1 MCLSLGTLIGDVHHR
16 DWLTYAG
23 GTDRPGELCYNFSI
37 SNELTKIVNFPT
49 RIPDCDSHS
58 PALLDLF
65 LSSDASICSTMAFPP
80 LGNSDHVVV
89 SVSIDFPVN
98 SKQDT
103 PLHRMAY
110 DYSGADWN
118 GLRDHL
124 RDVPWED
131 IFKLGASTAASEF
144 CEWVQVGIDVYIP
157 HRKYQVKPHSSPW
170 FSAACAA
177 AIVHRNHFFR
187 LHQQNKSSESKVKFR
202 QASNRCKRVFE
213 AAKLA
218 FATKRKE
225 SITSQKLGSQD
236 FWRIANSVLNKGKSA
251 IPPLFNG
258 PEVLSSASNKTKLF
272 AKHFAKNSNL
282 DDSGISLPVF
292 SSRTNLKLHNIS
304 ITPKMVKKV
313 ITNRDSSKA
322 SGPDCI
328 PVVVLKNCEP
338 ELSYILAKLFNKCL
352 KESCFPDCWKVFSVV
367 PVFKNVGE
375 RSTAQNY
382 HPVRLLSVVSK
393 VFEKLVN
400 NRIVDHL
407 EKCGLFSDF
416 QYGFRSSRST
426 ADLLTVLPDRIAR
439 AFNRSGATRAVAL
452 IYPRLL
458 TEFGMLVFFTNLRL
472 MEFQVRYLALFLLF
486 LVIGGFRLFW
496 MGNLHKNIQLI
507 LVFLKGLFL
516 VLHFS
521 YYTLMTFLMML
532 SVILLSML
540 MILLST
546 LNVIRH
552 LICGKNWNWRLNLN
566 LTYETLWTGT
576 GSGLLISMLEKLN

>member
-1 MCLSLGTLIGDVHHR
+1 M
-16 DWLTYAG
+16 
-23 GTDRPGELCYNFSI
+23 
-37 SNELTKIVNFPT
+37 
-49 RIPDCDSHS
+49 
-58 PALLDLF
+58 
-65 LSSDASICSTMAFPP
+65 
-80 LGNSDHVVV
+80 
-89 SVSIDFPVN
+89 
-98 SKQDT
+98 
-103 PLHRMAY
+103 
-110 DYSGADWN
+110 
-118 GLRDHL
+118 
-124 RDVPWED
+124 RDVPWEN

-157 HRKYQVKPHSSPW
+157 HRKYQIKPHSSPW
-170 FSAACAA
+170 LSAACAA
-177 AIVHRNHFFR
+177 AIVHRNNFFR
-187 LHQQNKSSESKVKFR
+187 LYQQNKSSESKVKFR
-202 QASNRCKRVFE
+202 QASNRCKRVLE

-218 FATKRKE
+218 YATKTE
-225 SITSQKLGSQD
+225 SITSQKLGSRD

-258 PEVLSSASNKTKLF
+258 PEVLSSASDKAKLF
-272 AKHFAKNSNL
+272 AKNFSKNSNL
-282 DDSGISLPVF
+282 DDSGVSLPVF
-292 SSRTNLKLHNIS
+292 PSRANLKLHNIS

-313 ITNRDSSKA
+313 ITNLDSSKA

-328 PVVVLKNCEP
+328 PVVVLKNCESEP
-338 ELSYILAKLFNKCL
+338 TYIHTRLLNKCL
-352 KESCFPDCWKVFSVV
+352 KEFCFPDCWKVSSVV

-375 RSTAQNY
+375 RSTAKNY
-382 HPVRLLSVVSK
+382 RPVSLLSVVSK

-426 ADLLTVLPDRIAR
+426 ADLLTVVSDRIAR

-452 IYPRLL
+452 DML
-458 TEFGMLVFFTNLRL
+458 FGMLVFFTNLSL

-486 LVIGGFRLFW
+486 LVMGGFGLFW
-496 MGNLHKNIQLI
+496 MGNLHKNIQLM
-507 LVFLKGLFL
+507 LLFLKGLFL
-516 VLHFS
+516 ALHFS

-552 LICGKNWNWRLNLN
+552 LICGNN
-566 LTYETLWTGT
+566 
-576 GSGLLISMLEKLN
+576 